1 MAAANGQQVWLPN
14 YPAILFGIRQRIQ
27 EMLHAIE
34 PDTVLG
40 VLLND
45 GPRRGGSI
53 GIKEHR
59 TSNFVFP
66 SSFSNHPKL
75 SFFCATSF

>member
-59 TSNFVFP
+59 YLNFCFSFVF
-66 SSFSNHPKL
+66 
-75 SFFCATSF
+75 